1 MKNTYVR
8 VLSTVLMGFFA
19 LICVYP
25 LIWLVLN
32 SFKPTIDIVSGKSF
46 GLPETIMLENYRVAI
61 FDKDIF
67 RFFGNSMIVTVAT
80 IFLTVVLSCML
91 AYACTRMI
99 WKYRNYVLALITLG
113 ILLPSQ
119 IVIAPVFIL
128 ICSLGLVNTR
138 IALVLTVSAFNLAI
152 STLIASS
159 FLKNIP
165 SEVEEAAVIDGAG
178 IFRIFSAII
187 LPILKPAISAMSI
200 SIFLSSWNE
209 FIYALVLINSE
220 SMKTLPIMLMSFSEL
235 RTGINYGGMF
245 AAMVLASIVPI
256 IMYLSFSSQVE
267 NALTAGAILK

>member
-1 MKNTYVR
+1 
-8 VLSTVLMGFFA
+8 
-19 LICVYP
+19 
-25 LIWLVLN
+25 
-32 SFKPTIDIVSGKSF
+32 
-46 GLPETIMLENYRVAI
+46 
-61 FDKDIF
+61 
-67 RFFGNSMIVTVAT
+67 T

-99 WKYRNYVLALITLG
+99 WKYRNHVLALITLG